1 MELLDPYT
9 SIGLMILVMALA
21 LLAYK
26 KLRRR
31 RGGR

>member
-31 RGGR
+31 RGRR

>member
-1 MELLDPYT
+1 MDIHDPYT

-26 KLRRR
+26 KLNRRR
-31 RGGR
+31 

>member
-1 MELLDPYT
+1 MDFLEAH
-9 SIGLMILVMALA
+9 LVTGVIVLAMAMA